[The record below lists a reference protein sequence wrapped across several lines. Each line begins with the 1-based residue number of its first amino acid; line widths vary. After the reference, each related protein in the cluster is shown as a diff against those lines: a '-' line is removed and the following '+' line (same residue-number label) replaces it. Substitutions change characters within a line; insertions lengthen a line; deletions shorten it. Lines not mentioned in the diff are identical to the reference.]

1 MYMTFQSRFQDGR
14 TEQTR
19 PRHSSPIPV
28 IEAVEFKGDY
38 LVFSL
43 SDGNAVA
50 IHLLFCPWLSDASDL
65 ERRRW
70 KLVAGGKRIQWPSI
84 GKKISVKGLLSLRV
98 ERYAIN
104 LLDAQWS

>member
-1 MYMTFQSRFQDGR
+1 MHMTRHPRFRDGR
-14 TEQTR
+14 TEETR
-19 PRHSSPIPV
+19 SRHSSPIPV

-38 LVFSL
+38 LMFRL

-50 IHLLFCPWLSDASDL
+50 MHLLFCPWLSDASDL
-65 ERRRW
+65 QRRSW
-70 KLVAGGKRIQWPSI
+70 KLVAGGQEIRWPGI

-104 LLDAQWS
+104 LLDA

>member
-1 MYMTFQSRFQDGR
+1 MYMTYQSRFRDGR

-19 PRHSSPIPV
+19 PWHSSPIPV

-50 IHLLFCPWLSDASDL
+50 IHLLVYPWLSDVSDL
-65 ERRRW
+65 QRRSW
-70 KLVAGGKRIQWPSI
+70 KLVGGGKAIQWPSI
-84 GKKISVKGLLSLRV
+84 GKKISVKGLLCLRA

-104 LLDAQWS
+104 LLDD

>member
-1 MYMTFQSRFQDGR
+1 MTRQSRFQDGR
-14 TEQTR
+14 IGKTR
-19 PRHSSPIPV
+19 FRHSSPIPV

-38 LVFSL
+38 LMFGL

-50 IHLLFCPWLSDASDL
+50 IHLLFCPLLSDASDS

-84 GKKISVKGLLSLRV
+84 GKKISVKGLLSLRS

-104 LLDAQWS
+104 LLDD